1 MKKKQREV
9 GGTRWPQE
17 ESGIGHQHWDINPLP
32 LIYIDKES
40 RKQCPRAIP
49 KNTLNQLIYSRAGK
63 MYCAMTVGAK
73 RGNNNTAGQA
83 RHFRVL
89 RH

>member
-1 MKKKQREV
+1 M

-17 ESGIGHQHWDINPLP
+17 ESRTRYQHWDINPL
-32 LIYIDKES
+32 LLTGMDKES
-40 RKQCPRAIP
+40 NTQEPSQKNRLP
-49 KNTLNQLIYSRAGK
+49 KLIYSRAGK

-73 RGNNNTAGQA
+73 RGNNNTARQG

-89 RH
+89 GLY